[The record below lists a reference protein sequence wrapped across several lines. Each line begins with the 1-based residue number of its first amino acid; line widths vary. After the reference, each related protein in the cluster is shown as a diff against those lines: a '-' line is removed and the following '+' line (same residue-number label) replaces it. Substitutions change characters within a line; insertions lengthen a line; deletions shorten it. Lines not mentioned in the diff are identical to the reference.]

1 MNNDII
7 FLSPDIYFY
16 VFYRFM
22 RLILIKLLKFIFE
35 NIFLAFSLLVGG
47 FVYFKVLLLFK

>member
-7 FLSPDIYFY
+7 FISPDIYFIY
-16 VFYRFM
+16 VGM

-35 NIFLAFSLLVGG
+35 NFFLAFSLIVGG
-47 FVYFKVLLLFK
+47 YVYFKVLLLFK